1 MSTPTSSLG
10 RSLAAL
16 CGLLIFMLALTGR
29 AYAQQGDPYHPPPRD
44 TVSTDVY
51 NGWKVFQLNCAR
63 CHGEDATGTSF
74 APNLLLSVSPEG
86 AVNTQELF
94 LTTVCAGRK
103 DKGMPAWCELG
114 LELPKILQMYAY
126 VKLRSD
132 GKMGIGRPAVRSTGN

>member
-1 MSTPTSSLG
+1 MSTPTSALG
-10 RSLAAL
+10 RSLAAVS
-16 CGLLIFMLALTGR
+16 GLLVFMLAFTGQVH
-29 AYAQQGDPYHPPPRD
+29 AQGDIYHPAPRD
-44 TVSTDVY
+44 TVSSDVY

-74 APNLLLSVSPEG
+74 APNLLLSVSAEG

-132 GKMGIGRPAVRSTGN
+132 GKMGIGRPAMRSTGN